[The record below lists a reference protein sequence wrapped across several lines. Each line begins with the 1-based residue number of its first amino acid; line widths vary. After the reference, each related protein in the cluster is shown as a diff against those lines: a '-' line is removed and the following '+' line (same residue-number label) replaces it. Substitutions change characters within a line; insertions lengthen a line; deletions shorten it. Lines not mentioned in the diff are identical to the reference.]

1 MSERI
6 LSRMMR
12 AAGDGLHDRLMV
24 ERNST
29 KAWDA
34 NLFAPSLELGRSSA
48 VPLQLWLRGA

>member
-29 KAWDA
+29 KAWYCEFVCA
-34 NLFAPSLELGRSSA
+34 LVRVRPKFR
-48 VPLQLWLRGA
+48 